1 MGKQNI
7 RMKKR
12 KHHEKERCIYIHLER
27 RESFF
32 SASCIERP
40 IREASLLKSKRF
52 EEEVE
57 EEEEDGVVD
66 DDDDEEE
73 EEEEEACP

>member
-1 MGKQNI
+1 
-7 RMKKR
+7 MK
-12 KHHEKERCIYIHLER
+12 KERCIYIHLER

-52 EEEVE
+52 EEEE
-57 EEEEDGVVD
+57 EVEEEDGVVVVVD
-66 DDDDEEE
+66 DDDDEGLAILLHEL
-73 EEEEEACP
+73 